1 MKRLSLVATV
11 AALAAA
17 VPGHALAATFKGV
30 VVGRTGGAIAVATAK
45 GTVHTLKGHAR
56 IGAVVRVSGARVRVV
71 GRAHRAHVHGVVVRR
86 VGRTTFVAAGRSLLA
101 IHGRR
106 ALAAAAAPTPTTGDV
121 VNATVRIDDDELEN
135 EEMEEVGR
143 QNAVTVVASIVA
155 VGNGTITVSVNGQML
170 TINLPAG
177 LALPASV
184 VGQNVTLTVRLA
196 GAQPVVQDDDD
207 DDDDNAGPGNADD
220 DNAGPGNVDDDDQ
233 GENED
238 DDDNSGPGGGG
249 HGGHDG

>member
-1 MKRLSLVATV
+1 MKRLSLVATI

-45 GTVHTLKGHAR
+45 GTVHTLRGHAR

-71 GRAHRAHVHGVVVRR
+71 GRAHRAHIHGVVVRR

-106 ALAAAAAPTPTTGDV
+106 ALAAAAAPTPTIGDV

-143 QNAVTVVASIVA
+143 QNAVTVVAPVVA
-155 VGNGTITVSVNGQML
+155 VGNGTVTVSVNGQML
-170 TINLPAG
+170 TIRLPDGLTLPAG
-177 LALPASV
+177 V
-184 VGQNVTLTVRLA
+184 VGQSVTITVRL
-196 GAQPVVQDDDD
+196 DDD
-207 DDDDNAGPGNADD
+207 DDDDNAGPGNRDD

-238 DDDNSGPGGGG
+238 DDDDNSGPGGGG